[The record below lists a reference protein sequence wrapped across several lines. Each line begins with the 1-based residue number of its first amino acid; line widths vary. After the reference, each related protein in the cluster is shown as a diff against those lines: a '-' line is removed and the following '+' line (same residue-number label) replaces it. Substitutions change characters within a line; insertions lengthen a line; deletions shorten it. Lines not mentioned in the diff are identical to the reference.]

1 MQKLT
6 LFITAVCVLL
16 TSSCR
21 QHNRLLFGVE
31 TFQNIVTKTLREF
44 QPFHHALPSLPSL
57 PSLPVPQW
65 GLHVLSFED

>member
-21 QHNRLLFGVE
+21 QHNRLLFRVE

-44 QPFHHALPSLPSL
+44 QPFHHAFPSLPF
-57 PSLPVPQW
+57 LPVPQW